1 MTRMIIK
8 PKALSETLQKY
19 EAKFGHRPSAEA
31 YKFSTDQE
39 INYLASKAL
48 LDDQPVED
56 WESRPFRKTGT
67 ILDALYDDSVT
78 SDAMKNTRS
87 IGIVKKV
94 STKELREIAIVKEEA
109 RQRLAKK
116 ERKVKK
122 VAEKELREIAIA
134 KEEARQW
141 LAKKE
146 KKVKQDNSKKSTETL
161 LSSESSIS
169 ERDYSM
175 TYSVAK
181 DSRWIDKFKRNYF
194 LFKKNNFL
202 KLKLNRMTANFDK
215 QAVEDFLLMN
225 IVGNILLGFFFLAFL
240 ETQFNLTLP
249 LPKFEGVI
257 GITGVF
263 IAIGL
268 YGLIPRVLVM
278 VALDLFG
285 SSKEFFIDKK
295 QFFKQIFEGLAMI
308 GLAFLGCLVIIF
320 ILKVMFTGGN
330 HRGYD
335 HVPYEDRYPPRR

>member
-1 MTRMIIK
+1 MIIK

-39 INYLASKAL
+39 INHLASKAL

-87 IGIVKKV
+87 IGKVKKV
-94 STKELREIAIVKEEA
+94 STKELREMAIAKEEA

-146 KKVKQDNSKKSTETL
+146 KKVKQDNSTKTTEIPLPEKSTPPA
-161 LSSESSIS
+161 
-169 ERDYSM
+169 RDYSI
-175 TYSVAK
+175 THSNAQNLYWEVEK
-181 DSRWIDKFKRNYF
+181 VRN
-194 LFKKNNFL
+194 KKNSV
-202 KLKLNRMTANFDK
+202 KQDTAEHEKKESYLESNK
-215 QAVEDFLLMN
+215 QLIDDTLLMP
-225 IVGNILLGFFFLAFL
+225 ILGGLALGLMAFLADDLNIEVGVSMALYCSILFWL
-240 ETQFNLTLP
+240 VGERTESPGLTFIWYMFGGIP
-249 LPKFEGVI
+249 CIFVVVKF
-257 GITGVF
+257 F
-263 IAIGL
+263 D
-268 YGLIPRVLVM
+268 Y
-278 VALDLFG
+278 
-285 SSKEFFIDKK
+285 FF
-295 QFFKQIFEGLAMI
+295 Q
-308 GLAFLGCLVIIF
+308 
-320 ILKVMFTGGN
+320 
-330 HRGYD
+330 
-335 HVPYEDRYPPRR
+335 